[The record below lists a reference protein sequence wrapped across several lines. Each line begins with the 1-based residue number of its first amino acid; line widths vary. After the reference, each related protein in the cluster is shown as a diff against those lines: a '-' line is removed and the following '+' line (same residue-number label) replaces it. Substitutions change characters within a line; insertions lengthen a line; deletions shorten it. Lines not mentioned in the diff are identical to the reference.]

1 MFGERRVLFIHA
13 ADIAALN
20 MKAGDWVDLESL
32 CEDGVHRAARRFLL
46 VDYNIPRGC
55 LAAYYP
61 ETNALVPLSSF
72 SDEAHTPTSKS
83 IPVIVLPHR
92 ADAADAAPRDIGAV
106 LVR

>member
-1 MFGERRVLFIHA
+1 LLAGAV
-13 ADIAALN
+13 IAALRS
-20 MKAGDWVDLESL
+20 MPSVSVALESL
-32 CEDGVHRAARRFLL
+32 CEDGVRREARRFLL

-72 SDEAHTPTSKS
+72 ADEARTPTSKS

-92 ADAADAAPRDIGAV
+92 AETADAAPRDIGAV